1 MAPSVPAR
9 RHAATDRD
17 TASPPTAPAAPPAP
31 PAPAAPSAP
40 AAQALDTCA
49 WREGA
54 SPQLCRFRGLTEFFT
69 STLEL
74 DELIQA
80 AAAFVHGLVRAETVR
95 LWLLRRGGQRLVARG
110 FDPAAPDGISETI
123 IAADEGLPGLA
134 VTGRRTLNV
143 GPSSEDPRFRDVEP
157 RFRSALLVPLVRRG
171 ACLGVNECLNKAG
184 GGRFSEADQLAL
196 ESVSEDMAVAIET
209 AQLYFDTRR
218 KSLERAVLLE
228 VGRALALPLALP
240 QVLEAIMD
248 QLRRIVHYDAAAIYL
263 LDRETHQVVAEAS
276 RGYPPELDAA
286 FKLLEGE
293 GVVGWVAKTG
303 ESVIVP
309 DTRVDRRYV
318 AARPSTRSEMACPIV
333 GQGRIIG
340 VFNLENDDLDAYHEG
355 HLEFLKTFASQAAA
369 AIERARLLDQALEAR
384 NLEREL
390 EIARGIQAS
399 FLPEKPPS
407 IPGLDIAGLNISY
420 GEVGGDY
427 YDFIPIVEH
436 QLGLAVG
443 DVSGKGVAAALLMA
457 AFRASLLAEIRNHYA
472 IRRILQKVNSL
483 LFESTDPGKF
493 VTAFYGVLDVKNRVF
508 TFSNAGHNPPLLL
521 HASGEAEWLIEGG
534 LALGVLADAEYEE
547 RPVPLAVGDV
557 MVLYT
562 DGVTEASNMV
572 EEQYG
577 VKRLEDLV
585 RALRDRPAEEIV
597 HAIRDRVEEF
607 SQDRHLNDD
616 LTVVVARLV

>member
-1 MAPSVPAR
+1 M
-9 RHAATDRD
+9 
-17 TASPPTAPAAPPAP
+17 
-31 PAPAAPSAP
+31 PAPAAGSGSGTASATEARP
-40 AAQALDTCA
+40 REACA
-49 WREGA
+49 WQEGE
-54 SPQLCRFRGLTEFFT
+54 SPHLCRFRGLTEFFV

-80 AAAFVHGLVRAETVR
+80 AAAFVHGLVRAESVR
-95 LWLLRRGGQRLVARG
+95 LWLLRRGGQRLVVRE

-123 IAADEGLPGLA
+123 ISADEGLPGLA
-134 VTGRRTLNV
+134 VTGRRSINV
-143 GPSSEDPRFRDVEP
+143 GPSIDDPRFRDASP
-157 RFRSALLVPLVRRG
+157 PFSSALLVPLVRRG
-171 ACLGVNECLNKAG
+171 ACLGVIECRNKAG
-184 GGRFSEADQLAL
+184 GERFSAADQSAL
-196 ESVSEDMAVAIET
+196 ESVSEDMAVAIEN

-228 VGRALALPLALP
+228 VGRAIALPLSLP

-309 DTRVDRRYV
+309 DARKDRRYV
-318 AARPSTRSEMACPIV
+318 TARPSTFSEMACPIV
-333 GQGRIIG
+333 SQGRIIG

-399 FLPEKPPS
+399 FLPEKSPVF
-407 IPGLDIAGLNISY
+407 PGLDIAGLNISY
-420 GEVGGDY
+420 REVGGDY
-427 YDFIPIVEH
+427 YDFIPIVDN
-436 QLGLAVG
+436 QIGLAIG

-483 LFESTDPGKF
+483 LYESTDPGKF
-493 VTAFYGVLDVKNRVF
+493 VTAFYGVLDVKNKVF
-508 TFSNAGHNPPLLL
+508 TFANAGHNPPLLL
-521 HASGEAEWLIEGG
+521 RASGEAEWLTEGG
-534 LALGVLADAEYEE
+534 LALGVLSDAEYEE
-547 RPVPLAVGDV
+547 RPVPVYVGD
-557 MVLYT
+557 MLVLYT
-562 DGVTEASNMV
+562 DGVTEASNTSGD
-572 EEQYG
+572 QYG
-577 VKRLEDLV
+577 TRRLEDLV
-585 RALRDRPAEEIV
+585 RSLRDRPAAEIV
-597 HAIRDRVEEF
+597 ATLRERVEEF
-607 SQDRHLNDD
+607 SEDHHLNDD